1 MSVDKFGRYSSG
13 QSSAMTPGASARYV
27 NNNFLRR
34 DGSNDVQGE
43 LNMNNHKLVGLTEP
57 TESQDA
63 ATRGYIKN
71 FTRNNFLKLDGTNN
85 MAGDLDLNN
94 NKITNVANPKDD
106 NDAIN
111 LVFLENTT
119 NNFLRRDGLEEMT
132 EDLNMDN
139 NKIVNLSEPTG
150 VRDAATKRYVDTHR
164 KPLIT
169 IWAQENGPLNSGEHE
184 WSFGSG
190 DLYTHANCGFCM
202 PASGRIIR
210 GSLSSV
216 GESGGTAGHVMVRI
230 VKNGRVV
237 GAAIAKIAAQ
247 YSYTKTFYPN
257 NIELAKNDRINFKT
271 GFNTPDAVNTIA
283 SLLIELDL

>member
-94 NKITNVANPKDD
+94 NKITNVADPTEDD
-106 NDAIN
+106 DAIN
-111 LVFLENTT
+111 KRYLESAT
-119 NNFLRRDGLEEMT
+119 NNFLRRDGG
-132 EDLNMDN
+132 DLNLNN
-139 NKIVNLSEPTG
+139 NKIVNLSEPTEDD
-150 VRDAATKRYVDTHR
+150 DATTKQYVDSR

-169 IWAQENGPLNSGEHE
+169 IWAQENGPLHRGEHE

-190 DLYTHANCGFCM
+190 DLYTHKNCGYCM

-216 GESGGTAGHVMVRI
+216 GDSGGTSGRVMVNI
-230 VKNGRVV
+230 IKNGLDNMDQL
-237 GAAIAKIAAQ
+237 IKIAGS
-247 YSYTKTFYPN
+247 YSNTRTFTHPGRY
-257 NIELAKNDRINFKT
+257 ELAENDRINFKT
-271 GFNTPDAVNTIA
+271 HINTSDATNTIA

>member
-13 QSSAMTPGASARYV
+13 QSSAMAPGASARYV

-85 MAGDLDLNN
+85 MAGGLDLNN
-94 NKITNVANPKDD
+94 NKITNVADPTEDD
-106 NDAIN
+106 DAIN
-111 LVFLENTT
+111 KRYLESAT
-119 NNFLRRDGLEEMT
+119 NNFLRRDGG
-132 EDLNMDN
+132 DLNLNN
-139 NKIVNLSEPTG
+139 NKIVNISEPTEDN
-150 VRDAATKRYVDTHR
+150 DATTKRYVDSR

-190 DLYTHANCGFCM
+190 DLYTHGNCGYCM
-202 PASGRIIR
+202 PTSGRIIR

-216 GESGGTAGHVMVRI
+216 GESGGTSGRVMVNI
-230 VKNGRVV
+230 ILNGGTV
-237 GAAIAKIAAQ
+237 GFNFLTKPARR
-247 YSYTKTFYPN
+247 YSHTQTFTNP
-257 NIELAKNDRINFKT
+257 IRLVENDRINFIT
-271 GFNTPDAVNTIA
+271 HINTSDATNTIV